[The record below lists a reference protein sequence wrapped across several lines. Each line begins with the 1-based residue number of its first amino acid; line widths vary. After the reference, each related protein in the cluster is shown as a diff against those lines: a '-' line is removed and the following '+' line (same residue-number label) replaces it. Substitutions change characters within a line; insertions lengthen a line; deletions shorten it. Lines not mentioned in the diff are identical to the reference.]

1 MFGGPGVY
9 TSSRASLCLCA
20 RPCMLALSHHLACWD
35 VLRTGLEAPLLAML
49 QFRPASPLRTI
60 LRRERQDERRRRRCA
75 PPVQWRLEA
84 IRPGV
89 TVPGP
94 RASSRQGPHAPRTPR
109 AATPSSPAD
118 CRRYSQRRRRQ
129 RRGQWGGRQR
139 LRVRRRWQRQGFWCA
154 PSFCSLQGNGNRTK
168 SSRAQ
173 ARRGWPEWWGRRV
186 RRRRAPSCL
195 CHVPDRRW
203 RRRRRG
209 RWQCE

>member
-1 MFGGPGVY
+1 MLTRRASPACFPLPSLEKDNTMNGDGGNDLMFGGPGVY

-94 RASSRQGPHAPRTPR
+94 RASSRPRCQGPHAPRTPR

-118 CRRYSQRRRRQ
+118 CRRY
-129 RRGQWGGRQR
+129 GQLEGGAEFFR
-139 LRVRRRWQRQGFWCA
+139 A
-154 PSFCSLQGNGNRTK
+154 ALQGNGNRTK

-186 RRRRAPSCL
+186 RRRSAFLPLPRS
-195 CHVPDRRW
+195 
-203 RRRRRG
+203 
-209 RWQCE
+209 